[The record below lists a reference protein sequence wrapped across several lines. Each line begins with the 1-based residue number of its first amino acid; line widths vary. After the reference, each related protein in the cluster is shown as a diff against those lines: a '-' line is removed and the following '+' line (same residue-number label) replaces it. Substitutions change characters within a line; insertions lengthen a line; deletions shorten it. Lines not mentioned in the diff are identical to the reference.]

1 MIHFLLIMTFNIR
14 YKSTCVRFGRQMRTD
29 VFTDGAKK
37 PRQITGPI
45 RHLELVLF
53 ASEIRRAFFE
63 KGSDAFLKVIGFA
76 RFDLAFMFQS
86 KLGR

>member
-1 MIHFLLIMTFNIR
+1 MIFTFII
-14 YKSTCVRFGRQMRTD
+14 KSTCVRFGCQTLMDAFYARR
-29 VFTDGAKK
+29 KK
-37 PRQITGPI
+37 APPMTGPI